1 MLPWPPTHSPPSSS
15 AAVRGTDTWGPGGSP
30 RALVPTALIHPSPCQ
45 HGPGCRPGA
54 TRARQRGEH
63 EPHPRPSRPAA
74 PDRSRRSRW
83 VGSRLRLAPT
93 SDGLAQVTLGQDAEP
108 VGAHGARSACWHLS
122 ALRASDGAVSWDPP
136 LSPPKAQLTRVVE
149 VELALQ
155 SFGLLLCGEHAVEA
169 VLAQDDH
176 LLLVVVHLVLPQQL
190 HDLGTHGRLRER
202 GVVRG
207 DGGGQGREPPRRP
220 ADETPAGGARRRQ
233 LGRWL
238 GGRGEDAPARREAG
252 VPFLWRGRGDGG
264 VPSTSSSTQP
274 LPKPLL
280 KGAVNLPCL
289 LVTQLGHAEGGPG
302 AAPGTRGRHSA
313 TSPRPGR
320 SDTTAQS
327 PAAGGKAEAGFAR
340 FWGGPGARPPP
351 RARHPQGTAG
361 GPFTETLPPWSRGA
375 RKQSP
380 ASSCR
385 TAKSTFM

>member
-1 MLPWPPTHSPPSSS
+1 MGTGREPTGSGSHNSDPPLPLPARAGVQARGHPGPPARGAR
-15 AAVRGTDTWGPGGSP
+15 AA
-30 RALVPTALIHPSPCQ
+30 PSPEP
-45 HGPGCRPGA
+45 PG
-54 TRARQRGEH
+54 
-63 EPHPRPSRPAA
+63 
-74 PDRSRRSRW
+74 RRSRW
-83 VGSRLRLAPT
+83 VSSLLRLAPT
-93 SDGLAQVTLGQDAEP
+93 SDRLAQVTLGQDAEP
-108 VGAHGARSACWHLS
+108 VGAHGARSACWHLL

-136 LSPPKAQLTRVVE
+136 LSPPKARLTRVVE

-202 GVVRG
+202 GVARG

-252 VPFLWRGRGDGG
+252 VPFLWRGDGG

-302 AAPGTRGRHSA
+302 AVPGTRGRHSA

-327 PAAGGKAEAGFAR
+327 PAASGKAEAGFAR

-385 TAKSTFM
+385 TTKSTFM